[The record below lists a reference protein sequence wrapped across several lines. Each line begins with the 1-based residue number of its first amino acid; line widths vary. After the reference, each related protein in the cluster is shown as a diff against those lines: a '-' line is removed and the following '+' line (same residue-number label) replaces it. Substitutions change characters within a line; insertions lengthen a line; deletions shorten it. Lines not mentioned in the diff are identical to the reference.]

1 MWGTNAFMPDWIT
14 KSPLPKSKKC
24 HEKSSME
31 TTLLTTNDPESI
43 RQAAKLLSSSGLVAF
58 PTDTV
63 YGVGALVSDAQ
74 AIAQLYVVK
83 GRGSE
88 KAIPVLL
95 SDPGELDQIAA
106 EVNDVAQR
114 LAARFWPGPLTLVL
128 PKQASLPEELSA
140 QPSVGVRMPDHPVAL
155 ALMRLSGPLAVTSA
169 NISGSASPVTAQ
181 EVLEQLGGRIP
192 LILDGGR
199 TPGGISSTVVDC
211 TSGEPRI
218 LRQGPIS
225 LREIL
230 KELSM
235 R

>member
-1 MWGTNAFMPDWIT
+1 V
-14 KSPLPKSKKC
+14 L
-24 HEKSSME
+24 
-31 TTLLTTNDPESI
+31 
-43 RQAAKLLSSSGLVAF
+43 RQGGLVAF

-63 YGVGALVSDAQ
+63 YGVGALVGDAQ

-83 GRGSE
+83 GRGGE

-106 EVNDVAQR
+106 EVNDAAQR

-140 QPSVGVRMPDHPVAL
+140 QPSVGVRMPNHPVAL
-155 ALMRLSGPLAVTSA
+155 ALMRLTGPLAVTSA
-169 NISGSASPVTAQ
+169 NISGAASPVSAQ

-211 TSGEPRI
+211 TSGEPRL
-218 LRQGPIS
+218 LRLGPIS
-225 LREIL
+225 LQEIL
-230 KELSM
+230 KVLT
-235 R
+235 

>member
-1 MWGTNAFMPDWIT
+1 MIET
-14 KSPLPKSKKC
+14 KIILADNPA
-24 HEKSSME
+24 
-31 TTLLTTNDPESI
+31 SI
-43 RQAAKLLSSSGLVAF
+43 QRAVSALRQGGLVAF

-63 YGVGALVSDAQ
+63 YGVGTLVGDAQ
-74 AIAQLYVVK
+74 AIAQIYMVK

-95 SDPGELDQIAA
+95 SDPGELEQVAA
-106 EVNDVAQR
+106 EVNDAAQR

-140 QPSVGVRMPDHPVAL
+140 QPSVGVRMPNHPVAL
-155 ALMRLSGPLAVTSA
+155 ALLRLTGPLAVTSA
-169 NISGSASPVTAQ
+169 NISGAASPVTAQ

-192 LILDGGR
+192 LILDGGH

-218 LRQGPIS
+218 LRSGPIS
-225 LREIL
+225 LEEIL
-230 KELSM
+230 KVLS
-235 R
+235 

>member
-1 MWGTNAFMPDWIT
+1 MIET
-14 KSPLPKSKKC
+14 KIILAD
-24 HEKSSME
+24 
-31 TTLLTTNDPESI
+31 DPASI
-43 RQAAKLLSSSGLVAF
+43 RQAVSVLQQGDLVAF

-63 YGVGALVSDAQ
+63 YGVGALVGDAQ
-74 AIAQLYVVK
+74 AIAQIYMVK

-95 SDPGELDQIAA
+95 SDPGELEQVAA
-106 EVNDVAQR
+106 EVNDAAQR

-140 QPSVGVRMPDHPVAL
+140 QPSVGVRMPNHPVAL
-155 ALMRLSGPLAVTSA
+155 ALLRLTGPLAVTSA
-169 NISGSASPVTAQ
+169 NISGAASPVTAQ

-192 LILDGGR
+192 LILDGGH

-218 LRQGPIS
+218 LRSGPIS
-225 LREIL
+225 LEEIL
-230 KELSM
+230 KVLS
-235 R
+235 

>member
-1 MWGTNAFMPDWIT
+1 MIQT
-14 KSPLPKSKKC
+14 KVIPAD
-24 HEKSSME
+24 
-31 TTLLTTNDPESI
+31 DPAAIQQAMSAL
-43 RQAAKLLSSSGLVAF
+43 RQGGLVAF

-63 YGVGALVSDAQ
+63 YGVGALVGDAQ

-95 SDPGELDQIAA
+95 SDPGELEQIAA
-106 EVNDVAQR
+106 EVNDAAQR

-140 QPSVGVRMPDHPVAL
+140 LPSVGVRMPNHPVAL
-155 ALMRLSGPLAVTSA
+155 ALMRLTGPLAVTSA
-169 NISGSASPVTAQ
+169 NISGSASPVTAH
-181 EVLEQLGGRIP
+181 EVLVQLGGRIP
-192 LILDGGR
+192 LVLDGGR

-218 LRQGPIS
+218 LRLGPIS
-225 LREIL
+225 LQEIL
-230 KELSM
+230 RALY
-235 R
+235 

>member
-1 MWGTNAFMPDWIT
+1 MIET
-14 KSPLPKSKKC
+14 KIILADNPA
-24 HEKSSME
+24 
-31 TTLLTTNDPESI
+31 SI
-43 RQAAKLLSSSGLVAF
+43 QRAVNVLRQGGLVAF

-63 YGVGALVSDAQ
+63 YGVGTLVGDAQ
-74 AIAQLYVVK
+74 AIAQIYMVK

-95 SDPGELDQIAA
+95 SDPGELEQVAA
-106 EVNDVAQR
+106 EVNDAAQR

-140 QPSVGVRMPDHPVAL
+140 QPSVGVRMPNHPVAL
-155 ALMRLSGPLAVTSA
+155 ALLRLTGPLAVTSA
-169 NISGSASPVTAQ
+169 NISGAASPVTAQ

-192 LILDGGR
+192 LILDGGH

-218 LRQGPIS
+218 LRSGPIS
-225 LREIL
+225 LEEIL
-230 KELSM
+230 KVLS
-235 R
+235 

>member
-1 MWGTNAFMPDWIT
+1 MIQT
-14 KSPLPKSKKC
+14 KVISAD
-24 HEKSSME
+24 
-31 TTLLTTNDPESI
+31 DPAAI
-43 RQAAKLLSSSGLVAF
+43 QQAVSVLRRGGLVAF

-63 YGVGALVSDAQ
+63 YGVGALVGDAQ

-95 SDPGELDQIAA
+95 SDRGELEQVAA
-106 EVNDVAQR
+106 EVNDAAQR

-140 QPSVGVRMPDHPVAL
+140 QPSIGVRMPDHPVAQ
-155 ALMRLSGPLAVTSA
+155 ALIRLTGPLAVTSA
-169 NISGSASPVTAQ
+169 NISGAASSVTVQ

-192 LILDGGR
+192 LVLDGGR

-218 LRQGPIS
+218 LRPGPIS
-225 LREIL
+225 LQEIQ
-230 KELSM
+230 KALS
-235 R
+235 